1 MSGNDLRALLR
12 HRARDLG
19 KTFKTLASE
28 AGLARTYLYK
38 LTSGVTLDPSV
49 GTLVRLA
56 GALEVSPIALL
67 RHYAQLTMPE
77 QRTLR
82 PGLETSRAKGLLK
95 QDDAIVFNAD
105 ITIPDHTV
113 VRGGEAFR
121 KVWEVQNVGQVTWRG
136 RRLIRADQQ
145 YIISRARAGGALD
158 PMTQAHLLSIE
169 QEVRIPDTPP
179 GACVRLEMDFAAP
192 RENCS
197 VASVWRIHCKDG
209 TPCYDASFFLQVIV
223 TVIDQ

>member
-12 HRARDLG
+12 HRAHDLG
-19 KTFKTLASE
+19 KTFKTLAIE

-38 LTSGVTLDPSV
+38 LTAGVTLDPSV

-67 RHYAQLTMPE
+67 RHYAQLAMPE
-77 QRTLR
+77 QRAPRT
-82 PGLETSRAKGLLK
+82 GLETSRATGLLR
-95 QDDAIVFNAD
+95 QDDTIVFNAD

-113 VRGGEAFR
+113 IRGGEAFR
-121 KVWEVQNVGQVTWRG
+121 KVWEIQNVGRVTWQG

-145 YIISRARAGGALD
+145 YVISRARAGGALEAL
-158 PMTQAHLLSIE
+158 TQAHLRSIH

-179 GACVRLEMDFAAP
+179 GACVRLEVDFAAP
-192 RENCS
+192 CENCS
-197 VASVWRIHCKDG
+197 VASIWRIHCKDG

>member
-12 HRARDLG
+12 HRAQALG

-38 LTSGVTLDPSV
+38 LTAGVTLDPSV

-67 RHYAQLTMPE
+67 RHYAQLSMPE
-77 QRTLR
+77 QRAPR
-82 PGLETSRAKGLLK
+82 AGLETSRANGLLR
-95 QDDAIVFNAD
+95 QDDAIIFNAD
-105 ITIPDHTV
+105 VTFPDHTV

-121 KVWEVQNVGQVTWRG
+121 KVWEIQNVGGVTWHG

-145 YIISRARAGGALD
+145 YVISRERAGGALE
-158 PMTQAHLLSIE
+158 PLTQAHLRSIN

-179 GACVRLEMDFAAP
+179 GACARLEVDFAAP

-197 VASVWRIHCKDG
+197 VASVWRVHCKDG
-209 TPCYDASFFLQVIV
+209 NPCYDASFFLQVIV